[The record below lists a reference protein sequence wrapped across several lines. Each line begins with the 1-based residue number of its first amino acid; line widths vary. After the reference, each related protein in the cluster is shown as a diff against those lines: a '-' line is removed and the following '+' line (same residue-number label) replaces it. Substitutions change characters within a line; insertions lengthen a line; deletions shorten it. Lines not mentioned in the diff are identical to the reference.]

1 MLRSTEA
8 GYNTRF
14 TRNSKPSGRCG
25 RAVTRERVVPLMT
38 DKAPEDSRATDTRP
52 LNFLE
57 QIIKK
62 DLEAGVYQKLITR
75 FPPEPNG
82 YLHVGHAKSIC
93 LNFGLAETFGG
104 ECNLRFDDT
113 NPAKEDQ
120 EYVESIMRD
129 VEWLGFKWAGEVR
142 YASSYFD
149 QLYAWAVE
157 LIKAGKAYVCH
168 LSAEDAKE
176 YRGWATKP
184 GKDSPYRD
192 RSVAENLAEFEKMR
206 AGDYDEGACSLR
218 AKIDMASPNMNLR
231 DPMLYRIRKQSHHQ
245 TGDKWCIYPT
255 YDFAHGQED
264 AIEGITHSICTLEF
278 ADHRPLYEWFID
290 NLPVPAQPRQ
300 YEFARLE
307 LNYTVTSKRKLKQLV
322 DEGHVDAWDD
332 PRMPTISGMR
342 RRGYTPASIRNFC
355 DMIGVTKAASTID
368 MGQLEYCVRDDLN
381 NNAPRA
387 MCVLNPLKVTI
398 SNLDTGVV
406 EIMTQPVHPNREE
419 LGERELPFSREIYI
433 DQADFTEDTTLS
445 RKKFKRLVLGD
456 YVRLRG
462 AYVIRADEALK
473 DAAGNIVEIIAT
485 LVPGTVG
492 ENPPEDIKPRG
503 VIHWV
508 DANNALDCEVR
519 LYDRLFNDAEPDAGD
534 KNFLDGINPASLTI
548 LSGCKAEISLSRA
561 AVGEAYQFE
570 REGYF
575 CLDSKYSSAARPVFN
590 RTIGLKEDNNR

>member
-1 MLRSTEA
+1 MSEA
-8 GYNTRF
+8 TN
-14 TRNSKPSGRCG
+14 K
-25 RAVTRERVVPLMT
+25 
-38 DKAPEDSRATDTRP
+38 P

-57 QIIKK
+57 QIIKQ
-62 DLEAGVYQKLITR
+62 DLESGKTTKVVTR

-82 YLHVGHAKSIC
+82 YLHIGHAKSIC

-113 NPAKEDQ
+113 NPAKEDM
-120 EYVESIMRD
+120 EYVEAIMED
-129 VEWLGFKWAGEVR
+129 VRWLGFQWNGDVR

-149 QLYAWAVE
+149 TLYQWALH
-157 LIKAGKAYVCH
+157 LIREGKAYVCH
-168 LSAEDAKE
+168 LSAEEAKE
-176 YRGWATKP
+176 YRGWATAP
-184 GKDSPYRD
+184 GKDSPYRN
-192 RSVAENLAEFEKMR
+192 RSVEENLAEFEKMR
-206 AGDYDEGACSLR
+206 AGEYDEGACSLR
-218 AKIDMASPNMNLR
+218 AKIDMASSNMNLR
-231 DPMLYRIRKQSHHQ
+231 DPMLYRIRKMSHHQ

-290 NLPVPAQPRQ
+290 NLPVPAKPTQ

-322 DEGHVDAWDD
+322 DEGHVDGWND

-342 RRGYTPASIRNFC
+342 RRGYTPASLRTFC
-355 DMIGVTKAASTID
+355 DLIGVTKSGSTID
-368 MGQLEYCVRDDLN
+368 IGQLEFCVRDDLN

-398 SNLDTGVV
+398 SNLPAGDVQL
-406 EIMTQPVHPNREE
+406 MSQPVHPNREDM
-419 LGERELPFSREIYI
+419 GERELPFSRDIYI
-433 DQADFTEDTTLS
+433 DRDDFTEDTTLS

-462 AYVIRADEALK
+462 SYVIKAEDVVK
-473 DAAGNIVEIIAT
+473 DGQGNITEVIAT
-485 LVPGTVG
+485 LVEGTVG

-508 DANNALDCEVR
+508 DANDSVDCEVR
-519 LYDRLFNDAEPDAGD
+519 LYDRLFNDAAPDAGG
-534 KNFLDGINPASLTI
+534 KNFLDVLNPGSLTI
-548 LSGCKAEISLSRA
+548 LTGCKAEKSLA
-561 AVGEAYQFE
+561 TAEVGRAYQFE

-575 CLDSKYSSAARPVFN
+575 CLDSKYSTAEQLVFN
-590 RTIGLKEDNNR
+590 RTIGLKDNWSDKV